1 MAISGI
7 ETLCPHRYAAS
18 PGTGVLTVHTRLL
31 LTSATDGPEEAVQL
45 TLVVVDMFDTER
57 SRGALAMEAAAWLEG
72 QVTIH
77 RTGQEVSL
85 HAIGQQCRSDGGEY
99 LLVVVWVPHER
110 LPLLHFGDY
119 VPGVGL
125 PGLPTGC
132 IVVTDKPGAVPH
144 ASVDILVGTRLD
156 PIADAARVT
165 RMASS
170 LHASETLTC
179 ADIFDFS
186 HALSKGSHAVCV
198 DAFWC
203 ESTPDVLLFG
213 SPRMPHLLPER
224 LARHDAACSSIT
236 EEPGSQTCTSG
247 IAKLCAVGSR
257 LDFSHRDRTAGRPT
271 RFAGSPVGPSYCGDM
286 PSRYQMT
293 EHRPSVRGPASIE
306 TAG

>member
-18 PGTGVLTVHTRLL
+18 PGTGVLTIHTRLL

-72 QVTIH
+72 QVMIH
-77 RTGQEVSL
+77 RVGQEVSL
-85 HAIGQQCRSDGGEY
+85 HAIAKQCRSDGGEY
-99 LLVVVWVPHER
+99 LLVVVWVPLER
-110 LPLLHFGDY
+110 LPLLNFGDY

-144 ASVDILVGTRLD
+144 SSVDILVGTRLD
-156 PIADAARVT
+156 PIADAVRVT

-170 LHASETLTC
+170 LHASKTLTC

-203 ESTPDVLLFG
+203 ESTPDGLLFG
-213 SPRMPHLLPER
+213 SP
-224 LARHDAACSSIT
+224 ADAALVTGAAGAVMTLHVPQSRK
-236 EEPGSQTCTSG
+236 SQAHKHALRALQSCVRSDADLICHVATGQRVDQLDAPVRPLDLLIAATCQ
-247 IAKLCAVGSR
+247 
-257 LDFSHRDRTAGRPT
+257 AGT
-271 RFAGSPVGPSYCGDM
+271 K
-286 PSRYQMT
+286 
-293 EHRPSVRGPASIE
+293 
-306 TAG
+306 

>member
-1 MAISGI
+1 MAISAI
-7 ETLCPHRYAAS
+7 ETLCPHRYAAE

-57 SRGALAMEAAAWLEG
+57 SRGTLAMEAAAWLEG
-72 QVTIH
+72 QVRLYRI
-77 RTGQEVSL
+77 GQEVSL

-99 LLVVVWVPHER
+99 LLVVVWVPYER
-110 LPLLHFGDY
+110 LQLLQLGDY

-132 IVVTDKPGAVPH
+132 IVVTDAPGSVPH

-186 HALSKGSHAVCV
+186 HALAKGSYAECV

-203 ESTPDVLLFG
+203 ESSPDVILFG
-213 SPRMPHLLPER
+213 SPE
-224 LARHDAACSSIT
+224 DAALVA
-236 EEPGSQTCTSG
+236 G
-247 IAKLCAVGSR
+247 
-257 LDFSHRDRTAGRPT
+257 TAGAVMTMHVPQSLKSQAYKNALRALQSCVRPEADWICHIAT
-271 RFAGSPVGPSYCGDM
+271 GQRVDQLDSPARQLDLLIVATCQAG
-286 PSRYQMT
+286 T
-293 EHRPSVRGPASIE
+293 K
-306 TAG
+306 